1 MDGKRTELEKLEKL
15 MAKPGFWDNP
25 EESQDTVKRLKALK
39 SAIDPWADL
48 DQGVED
54 AEVLLTV
61 AEEEDDQAAAA
72 DLEAEVAVIEK
83 RIDKL
88 EFRAVMDDPH
98 DSLDCYLSIHAG
110 AGGTDAADWAEML
123 LRLYSRFCENR
134 GWSVEL
140 VDRQAAEEAGIRKAT
155 LHVKGSYAAGYLKA
169 EVGVHRLV
177 RLSPFD
183 AAHRRQTSFASVDA
197 VPQVD
202 EKEIEIAEEDI
213 RIDTFRAGGAGGQ
226 HVNVTDS
233 AVRITHVPSGIV
245 VQCQNERSQHK
256 NRKTAMM
263 LLKAKLYRLREQEK
277 QEELKKIYGEKGEI
291 AWGYQIRSYVLHPEK
306 RVKDLRTGLETSDV
320 ESILDGEIEDFI
332 EAYLRSRI
340 GSGKE

>member
-1 MDGKRTELEKLEKL
+1 

-25 EESQDTVKRLKALK
+25 EASRDTVKTLKALK
-39 SAIDPWADL
+39 TVIDPWGEL
-48 DQGVED
+48 DQAVQD
-54 AEVLLTV
+54 VDLLLAV
-61 AEEEDDQAAAA
+61 AKEEDDEKGAS
-72 DLEAEVAVIEK
+72 DLEAEIEELEK

-88 EFRAVMDDPH
+88 EFQAVMSAPH
-98 DSLDCYLSIHAG
+98 DSLDCYVSIHAG
-110 AGGTDAADWAEML
+110 AGGTDAADWADML
-123 LRLYSRFCENR
+123 LRMYSRFCER
-134 GWSVEL
+134 KGYEVEL

-155 LHVKGSYAAGYLKA
+155 LHVKGPYAAGFLKA

-177 RLSPFD
+177 RLSPYD
-183 AAHRRQTSFASVDA
+183 AAHRRQTSFASVDS
-197 VPQVD
+197 VPEV
-202 EKEIEIAEEDI
+202 AEEDI
-213 RIDTFRAGGAGGQ
+213 EVNEEDLRIDTFRAGGAGGQ

-233 AVRITHVPSGIV
+233 AVRITHAPTGIV

-320 ESILDGEIEDFI
+320 ESVLDGEIEDFI

-340 GSGKE
+340 GSGKGE